1 MDYSG
6 YHSEEWPVRTLLTH
20 YRECI
25 NHLNASTKA
34 EKKSI
39 EKEHGVRYS
48 ALIELEYFNPIQYA
62 VVDPMHNLYLG
73 TAKHI
78 MQVWINQ
85 GILCK
90 AHFDAIEKT
99 VSRIKSPHD
108 VGRLPLKIS
117 SSFGGF
123 TADQWRNWVTIYS
136 AVSLKN
142 VLHPDHLRC
151 WLLFVRACNTL
162 CTRIIT
168 VEAVNEAHCYLAE
181 FCRQFVQLYGPDS
194 CTPNMHLHF
203 HLKDCLLDYG
213 PVHSFWCF
221 PFERMNGIMGKYHTN
236 NDMIEEQLCKNF
248 YQSKKLNH

>member
-1 MDYSG
+1 MVQNLPRSVRYKIENIILIGIIPGPKEPKYTINSFLRPLVEELKEFWTGVNINCKHHPLGKLFVRAALTCCTCDIPATRKVCGFVGHAATLGCSKCAKQFTYDRTTQKMDYSG

-90 AHFDAIEKT
+90 AHFDAIEKQFLELN
-99 VSRIKSPHD
+99 H
-108 VGRLPLKIS
+108 
-117 SSFGGF
+117 
-123 TADQWRNWVTIYS
+123 
-136 AVSLKN
+136 
-142 VLHPDHLRC
+142 HM
-151 WLLFVRACNTL
+151 TL
-162 CTRIIT
+162 GDC
-168 VEAVNEAHCYLAE
+168 L
-181 FCRQFVQLYGPDS
+181 S
-194 CTPNMHLHF
+194 KF
-203 HLKDCLLDYG
+203 HLLLEG
-213 PVHSFWCF
+213 LLQT
-221 PFERMNGIMGKYHTN
+221 NGEIG
-236 NDMIEEQLCKNF
+236 
-248 YQSKKLNH
+248 